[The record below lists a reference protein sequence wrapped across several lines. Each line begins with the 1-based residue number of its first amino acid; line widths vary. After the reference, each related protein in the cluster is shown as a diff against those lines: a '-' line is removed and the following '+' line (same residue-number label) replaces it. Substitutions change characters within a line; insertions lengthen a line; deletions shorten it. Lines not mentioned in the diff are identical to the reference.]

1 MMAKNEFRLGVLK
14 LGCIG
19 AAPLLDLLLD
29 ERADRDDLQVSSVTS
44 GAKLDPDAC
53 ATATAAVIASAP
65 DLILLVSP
73 NAALPGPKQSRAAVA
88 EAGIPV
94 ITVSDGPSKKAFYKK
109 NDEGKQVIDVPDNQ
123 GFFVLSADPMIGA
136 RREFLDPTEMAL
148 FNADVIKVLA
158 TCGVFRLIQHEL
170 DRVIGELKAGKPANL
185 PKINATP
192 EKAIVAGEFSNPYA
206 AAKALAALK
215 VSENVAAVTSKGCFA
230 EQDPA
235 KYITLVAAGHEMIR
249 AAARLADE
257 ARELEKSGDS
267 VARTPHASNGER
279 LSKLRLA
286 DKPG

>member
-1 MMAKNEFRLGVLK
+1 
-14 LGCIG
+14 
-19 AAPLLDLLLD
+19 
-29 ERADRDDLQVSSVTS
+29 
-44 GAKLDPDAC
+44 
-53 ATATAAVIASAP
+53 
-65 DLILLVSP
+65 
-73 NAALPGPKQSRAAVA
+73 
-88 EAGIPV
+88 
-94 ITVSDGPSKKAFYKK
+94 
-109 NDEGKQVIDVPDNQ
+109 
-123 GFFVLSADPMIGA
+123 MIGA

-235 KYITLVAAGHEMIR
+235 KYITLVAA
-249 AAARLADE
+249 ARLADE